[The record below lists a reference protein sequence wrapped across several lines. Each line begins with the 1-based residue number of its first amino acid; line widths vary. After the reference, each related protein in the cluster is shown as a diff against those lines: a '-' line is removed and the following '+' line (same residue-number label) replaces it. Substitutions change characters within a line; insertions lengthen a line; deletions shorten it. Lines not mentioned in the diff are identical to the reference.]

1 MKFKWANLTINLQNL
16 NCANKFHHLW
26 FSFERDYNLNCTKKF
41 QHLSFHLRYI
51 IFGSTLANQCIIKE
65 INVGTGLATSYHSLT
80 HQDPLIK
87 YYLPCENTLFC
98 FDFHVVP
105 KHQRLVLKTETPLFC
120 FDFHVV
126 SKVSSKKRS
135 TWLEL
140 WNWNCLKSKREGKWN
155 NSSWIKCRDMSRQ
168 KIKSS
173 LILWK
178 ATNKHHEFLKNEHQ
192 FFLSWINLIF

>member
-80 HQDPLIK
+80 HPDPLIK
-87 YYLPCENTLFC
+87 YYLPRFHVKKLENTPFLFWLPRC
-98 FDFHVVP
+98 F
-105 KHQRLVLKTETPLFC
+105 KTP
-120 FDFHVV
+120 
-126 SKVSSKKRS
+126 KVSSKNRS

-140 WNWNCLKSKREGKWN
+140 WNWNCLKSKKDGKWS

-178 ATNKHHEFLKNEHQ
+178 ATNKQHEFLKN
-192 FFLSWINLIF
+192 